1 MYKNILQL
9 IFPNVCINCH
19 QSLVINENLLCLNC
33 QLELPETQYHLTKD
47 NSIEKS
53 LWGKIP
59 FQRAFSFLY
68 FNQEGITQK
77 ILHELKYKGNEEL
90 AVFLGKIYGQR
101 LKSSNAVQGVDGIMA
116 IPLHP
121 IKLRKRGY
129 NQSEAFATGLAEVLE
144 IPDYSSL
151 LFRKKNTET
160 QTQKSRIERWNNV
173 KSVFGLKNAETIQ
186 NKHILVVDDVIT
198 TGATIES
205 CINEIMKKSN
215 CKLSIASIAHAA

>member
-1 MYKNILQL
+1 MLKDILQI
-9 IFPNVCINCH
+9 IFPNLCINCH
-19 QSLVINENLLCLNC
+19 QTLVLNEKLLCLNC
-33 QLELPETQYHLTKD
+33 QLELPETQYHLMD
-47 NSIEKS
+47 ENSIEKS

-77 ILHELKYKGNEEL
+77 ILHELKYKGNEDL
-90 AVFLGKIYGQR
+90 AVLLGKIYGQR
-101 LKSSNAVQGVDGIMA
+101 LKNSKAVEDIEGIMA

-129 NQSEAFATGLAEVLE
+129 NQSQAFANGLAEVLE

-151 LFRKKNTET
+151 LFRKKNTAT

-173 KSVFGLKNAETIQ
+173 KSVFGVKNAETIQ

-205 CINEIMKKSN
+205 CVREIIEKSN

>member
-1 MYKNILQL
+1 MLKDILQI
-9 IFPNVCINCH
+9 IFPNLCINCNQTLIIH
-19 QSLVINENLLCLNC
+19 ERLLCLSC
-33 QLELPETQYHLTKD
+33 QLELPETQYHLMKD
-47 NSIEKS
+47 NNIEKS

-90 AVFLGKIYGQR
+90 AIFLGKIYGQR
-101 LKSSNAVQGVDGIMA
+101 LKESAVIQDIDGIMA

-129 NQSEAFATGLAEVLE
+129 NQSQAFATGLAEILE

-173 KSVFGLKNAETIQ
+173 KSVFGIKNAETIQ
-186 NKHILVVDDVIT
+186 NKHILVIDDVIT

-205 CINEIMKKSN
+205 CIREIMEKSN

>member
-1 MYKNILQL
+1 
-9 IFPNVCINCH
+9 
-19 QSLVINENLLCLNC
+19 
-33 QLELPETQYHLTKD
+33 
-47 NSIEKS
+47 
-53 LWGKIP
+53 
-59 FQRAFSFLY
+59 
-68 FNQEGITQK
+68 
-77 ILHELKYKGNEEL
+77 LHELKYKGNEDL
-90 AVFLGKIYGQR
+90 AVLLGKIYGQR
-101 LKSSNAVQGVDGIMA
+101 LKNSKAVENIEGIMA

-129 NQSEAFATGLAEVLE
+129 NQSQAFANGLAEVLE

-151 LFRKKNTET
+151 LFRKKNTAT

-173 KSVFGLKNAETIQ
+173 KSVFGVKNAETIQ

-205 CINEIMKKSN
+205 CVREIIEKSN